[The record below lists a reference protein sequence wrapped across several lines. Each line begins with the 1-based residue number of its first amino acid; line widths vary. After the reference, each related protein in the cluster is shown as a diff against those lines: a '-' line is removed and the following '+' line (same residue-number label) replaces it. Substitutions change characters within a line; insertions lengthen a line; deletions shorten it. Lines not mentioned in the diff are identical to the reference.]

1 MRVFSVEKMESRISK
16 RFQKSLKK
24 DVFGI
29 KNQKNIKKLTFVSLF
44 DLIKNHQLDLG
55 IDLGFVH
62 YMNRKK
68 Q

>member
-1 MRVFSVEKMESRISK
+1 MF
-16 RFQKSLKK
+16 FWN
-24 DVFGI
+24 
-29 KNQKNIKKLTFVSLF
+29 KNSENAQKNIKKLTFVSLF

>member
-44 DLIKNHQLDLG
+44 DLINLG
-55 IDLGFVH
+55 IDLAFVH